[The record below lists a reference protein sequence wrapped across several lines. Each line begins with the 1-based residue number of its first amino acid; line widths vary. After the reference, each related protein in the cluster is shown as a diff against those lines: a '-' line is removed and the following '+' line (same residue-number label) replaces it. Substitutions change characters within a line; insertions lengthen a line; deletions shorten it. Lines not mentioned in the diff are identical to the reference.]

1 MRTLLASLL
10 LMLVGLPQAFSAEPE
25 KFEVTVKTDIAYG
38 TDKERNIL
46 DVYIPKG
53 VKKAPVVFF
62 VHGGA
67 WVFGNKSVFSGPG
80 KMLAEQGI
88 VAVSTN
94 YRLSPKVKHPEHIK
108 DIAKAFAWTVDHVA
122 EYGGDPGK
130 ICLTGHSAGGHLV
143 ALLAT
148 DESYLKAE
156 KKSFADIRG
165 VAPISGV
172 FTIDARAKF
181 FKDIFGEDEEVCR
194 GGSPIHNIGK
204 KHPQFLI
211 LHADKDMAG
220 LSAQAE
226 AFHAAMKKEK
236 NATEI
241 LQLKDRTHLTILTS
255 AKDPA
260 DPVAVALRDFVRKQ
274 TK

>member
-1 MRTLLASLL
+1 MRTLLTSLL

-181 FKDIFGEDEEVCR
+181 FKDIFGEDEDVCR

-220 LSAQAE
+220 LSEQAE

>member
-1 MRTLLASLL
+1 MRFPLFASLL
-10 LMLVGLPQAFSAEPE
+10 MLGLLPVARAAEPE
-25 KFEVTVKTDIAYG
+25 KFEVTVKTDISYG

-53 VKKAPVVFF
+53 VKGAPVVFF
-62 VHGGA
+62 IHGGA
-67 WVFGNKSVFSGPG
+67 WVIGNKSVFAGPG

-88 VAVSTN
+88 VAVSIN
-94 YRLSPKVKHPEHIK
+94 YRLSPKAKHPDHIR
-108 DIAKAFAWTVDHVA
+108 DVAKAFAWTVDHIG
-122 EYGGDPGK
+122 EYGGDPKK
-130 ICLTGHSAGGHLV
+130 ICISGHSAGGHLA

-165 VAPISGV
+165 AAPISGV
-172 FTIDARAKF
+172 FTIDGRAKF
-181 FKDIFGEDEEVCR
+181 FKDIFGEDEDVCK
-194 GGSPIHNIGK
+194 GASPIHNIGK
-204 KHPQFLI
+204 KHPPFLV

-226 AFHAAMKKEK
+226 AFYAAMKKEQ
-236 NATEI
+236 NAAEI
-241 LQLKDRTHLTILTS
+241 LQLKDRTHLTILS
-255 AKDPA
+255 AAKAPA
-260 DPVAVALRDFVRKQ
+260 DPVAVALRDFVLKQ

>member
-1 MRTLLASLL
+1 MRTLLTSLL

-181 FKDIFGEDEEVCR
+181 FKDIFGEDEDVCR

-204 KHPQFLI
+204 NHPQFLI

>member
-53 VKKAPVVFF
+53 VKKAPVVIF

-88 VAVSTN
+88 VTVSTN

-204 KHPQFLI
+204 NHPQFLI

>member
-1 MRTLLASLL
+1 MRTLLTSLL
-10 LMLVGLPQAFSAEPE
+10 LMLVGLPQAFSAEQE

-156 KKSFADIRG
+156 EKSFADIRG

>member
-1 MRTLLASLL
+1 MRTLLTSLL

>member
-1 MRTLLASLL
+1 MRTLLTSLL

-204 KHPQFLI
+204 NHPQFLI

>member
-1 MRTLLASLL
+1 MRTLLTSLL

-53 VKKAPVVFF
+53 VKKAPVVIF

-88 VAVSTN
+88 VTVSTN

-181 FKDIFGEDEEVCR
+181 YKDIFGEDEEVCR

-204 KHPQFLI
+204 NHPQFLI